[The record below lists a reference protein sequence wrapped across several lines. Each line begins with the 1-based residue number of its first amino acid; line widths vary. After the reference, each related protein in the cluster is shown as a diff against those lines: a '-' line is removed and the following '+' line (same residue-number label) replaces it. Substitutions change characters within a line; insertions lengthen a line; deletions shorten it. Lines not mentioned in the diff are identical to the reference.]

1 MKFFDIKKM
10 VGRENFHGQWWWWR
24 VDLVERGCYLLE
36 SSVKTRWKS
45 NTVIFFFFQDVEND
59 TRVVS

>member
-45 NTVIFFFFQDVEND
+45 NTVIFFFF
-59 TRVVS
+59 